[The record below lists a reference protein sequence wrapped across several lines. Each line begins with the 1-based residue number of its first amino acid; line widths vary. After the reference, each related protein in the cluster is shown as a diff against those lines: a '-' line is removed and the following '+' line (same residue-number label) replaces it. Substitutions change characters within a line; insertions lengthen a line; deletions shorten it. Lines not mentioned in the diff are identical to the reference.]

1 MPGSCYAPGCSNRG
15 KPGSTLSFCRIPS
28 GDSFKE
34 NSWNDWSVDWN
45 GLMLFAETNGL
56 KKKSETLDWTCSAHF
71 VSGR

>member
-15 KPGSTLSFCRIPS
+15 IPESTLSFCRIPS

-34 NSWNDWSVDWN
+34 NSLNDWSVDWN